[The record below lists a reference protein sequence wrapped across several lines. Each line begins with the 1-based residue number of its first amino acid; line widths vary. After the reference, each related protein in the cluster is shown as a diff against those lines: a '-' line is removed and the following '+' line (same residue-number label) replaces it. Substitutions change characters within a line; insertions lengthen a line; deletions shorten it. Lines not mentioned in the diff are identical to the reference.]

1 MGFSFKSYH
10 NAFLL
15 ISLFILIISSLLE
28 HAHARII
35 KVGTCDYSQ
44 GSWVVDAS
52 YPLYDSSKC
61 PFISEGFDCVDN
73 GRPNKDYLNYK
84 WSPTGCPAPKF
95 DGQDLVKRVK
105 GKKVMFVGDSVS
117 QNQWQ
122 SFSCLIHAAIPN
134 AKYAINYGEKYSS
147 VNFTDPEYD
156 IASIFNQKPFFVD
169 FEEKPERVLKIDTI
183 STSDVWKEVDI
194 LIFNSWHWWH
204 HTGRLQHWDKIQEGA
219 QTYKDIDDRMEAFKK
234 GLTTWSTWVDKNI
247 DPKKTQVFYQGI
259 SPAHLSGDEWGF
271 PKTTCADH
279 TKPITGSKFPGA
291 PEPGVPVLKELLSKM
306 STPVTLLDVTTM
318 SQLRIDAH
326 PSKYA
331 NKAGTAHDCGHWCV
345 GGVTDTWNTLLY
357 ESLAP
362 AAK

>member
-204 HTGRLQHWDKIQEGA
+204 HTGRLQHWDEIQEGA

-259 SPAHLSGDEWGF
+259 SPAHLNGDEWGF

-306 STPVTLLDVTTM
+306 STPVTLLD
-318 SQLRIDAH
+318 
-326 PSKYA
+326 
-331 NKAGTAHDCGHWCV
+331 AGTAHDCGHWCV
-345 GGVTDTWNTLLY
+345 GGVYDTWNTLLY